1 MNSKHLLALA
11 FALLLAPT
19 VVHAQGGDPLLR
31 DPEKKGGKFDSS
43 KVTYLTAWPK
53 PQKKEQITTDLDRVV
68 KASIPEMAEGG
79 HQGLVAEG
87 TAAVPFVLERYGR
100 EKDDEVLARLKAVL
114 MEITKPEQT
123 RLLAQDFAHKDVLHR
138 TFALWR
144 CAAWPD
150 AQIKPLAEAAWAKV
164 VKQGEKADA
173 DERYAAA
180 LCTTASG
187 SLAAFDAVFEI
198 AQKSWAKKGGELRI
212 ALEAVRGPGADED
225 VARAPRRRAQGED
238 RGAQDARGLRRQVR
252 GRPAEAAARRHG
264 QRDPRRDDQRAPRRR
279 RRRQPA
285 RPALRVRVD
294 RDGEEVEGAQL
305 TRGPEPER

>member
-212 ALEAVRGPGADED
+212 ALEAVRGPEPTKTLLG
-225 VARAPRRRAQGED
+225 RLGGE
-238 RGAQDARGLRRQVR
+238 RKAKI
-252 GRPAEAAARRHG
+252 AALKMLAG
-264 QRDPRRDDQRAPRRR
+264 CGDKSAVGPLKPLLDDTDNEIRVVTIN
-279 RRRQPA
+279 
-285 RPALRVRVD
+285 ALRGVVD
-294 RDGEEVEGAQL
+294 GDSPLDQL
-305 TRGPEPER
+305 SAFESIEMAKKWKERN

>member
-123 RLLAQDFAHKDVLHR
+123 RLLAQDFAHKDLLHR

-212 ALEAVRGPGADED
+212 ALEAVRGPEPTKTLLG
-225 VARAPRRRAQGED
+225 RLGGE
-238 RGAQDARGLRRQVR
+238 RKAKI
-252 GRPAEAAARRHG
+252 AALKMLAG
-264 QRDPRRDDQRAPRRR
+264 CGDKSAVGPLKPLLDDTDNEIRVVTIN
-279 RRRQPA
+279 
-285 RPALRVRVD
+285 ALRGIVD
-294 RDGEEVEGAQL
+294 GDSPLDQL
-305 TRGPEPER
+305 SAFESIEMAKKWKERN

>member
-212 ALEAVRGPGADED
+212 ALEAVRGPEPTKTLLG
-225 VARAPRRRAQGED
+225 RLGGE
-238 RGAQDARGLRRQVR
+238 RKAKI
-252 GRPAEAAARRHG
+252 AALKMLAG
-264 QRDPRRDDQRAPRRR
+264 CGDKSAVGPLKPLLDDTDNEIRVVTIN
-279 RRRQPA
+279 
-285 RPALRVRVD
+285 ALRGIVD
-294 RDGEEVEGAQL
+294 GDSPLDQL
-305 TRGPEPER
+305 SAFESIEMAKKWKERN

>member
-212 ALEAVRGPGADED
+212 ALEAVRGPEPTKTLLG
-225 VARAPRRRAQGED
+225 RLGGE
-238 RGAQDARGLRRQVR
+238 RKAKI
-252 GRPAEAAARRHG
+252 AALKMLAG
-264 QRDPRRDDQRAPRRR
+264 CGDKSAVGPLKPLLDDTDNEIRVVTIN
-279 RRRQPA
+279 
-285 RPALRVRVD
+285 ALRGVVD
-294 RDGEEVEGAQL
+294 GDSPLDQL
-305 TRGPEPER
+305 SAHASACN

>member
-123 RLLAQDFAHKDVLHR
+123 RLLAQDFAHKDLLHR

-212 ALEAVRGPGADED
+212 ALEAVRGPEPTKTLLG
-225 VARAPRRRAQGED
+225 RLGGE
-238 RGAQDARGLRRQVR
+238 RKAKI
-252 GRPAEAAARRHG
+252 AALKMLAG
-264 QRDPRRDDQRAPRRR
+264 CGDKSAVGPLKPLLDDTDNEIRVVTIN
-279 RRRQPA
+279 
-285 RPALRVRVD
+285 ALRGVVD
-294 RDGEEVEGAQL
+294 GDSPLDQL
-305 TRGPEPER
+305 SAFESIEMAKKWKERN

>member
-187 SLAAFDAVFEI
+187 SLAALDAVFEI

-212 ALEAVRGPGADED
+212 ALEAVRGPEPTKTLLG
-225 VARAPRRRAQGED
+225 RLGGE
-238 RGAQDARGLRRQVR
+238 RKAKI
-252 GRPAEAAARRHG
+252 AALKMLAG
-264 QRDPRRDDQRAPRRR
+264 CGDKSAVGPLKPLLDDTDNEIRVVTIN
-279 RRRQPA
+279 
-285 RPALRVRVD
+285 ALRGIVD
-294 RDGEEVEGAQL
+294 GDSPLDQL
-305 TRGPEPER
+305 SAFESIEMAKKWKERN

>member
-212 ALEAVRGPGADED
+212 ALEAVRGPEPTKTLLG
-225 VARAPRRRAQGED
+225 RLGGE
-238 RGAQDARGLRRQVR
+238 RKAKI
-252 GRPAEAAARRHG
+252 AALKMLAG
-264 QRDPRRDDQRAPRRR
+264 CGDKSAVGPLKPLLDDTDNEIRVVTIN
-279 RRRQPA
+279 
-285 RPALRVRVD
+285 ALRGIVD
-294 RDGEEVEGAQL
+294 GDSPLDQL
-305 TRGPEPER
+305 SAFESIEMAKKWKDRN